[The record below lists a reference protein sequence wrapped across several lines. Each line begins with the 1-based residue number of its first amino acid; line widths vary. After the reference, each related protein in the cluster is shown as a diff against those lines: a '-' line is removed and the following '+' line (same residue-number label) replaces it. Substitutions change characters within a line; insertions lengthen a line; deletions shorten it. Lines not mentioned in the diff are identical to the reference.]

1 MLNYNTHLITLRR
14 SYSIKDMALLLGIDQ
29 RTCHRWI
36 KNEGLKVIEE
46 NARPFLIMGAD
57 LANFIKTKKAKAKIP
72 LRDDEYFCLKCRKA
86 VKSKA
91 GSEKIIQTG
100 KKIGKD
106 NLEQVKKIG
115 LCEVC
120 GTKINR
126 FLRGIKQR
134 ACFGEKH

>member
-14 SYSIKDMALLLGIDQ
+14 SYSIKDVASLLGIDQ

-57 LANFIKTKKAKAKIP
+57 LANFIKAKKAKAKIP
-72 LRDDEYFCLKCRKA
+72 LKDDECFCLKCRKA
-86 VKSKA
+86 VKPKA

-115 LCEVC
+115 ICEVC

-126 FLRGIKQR
+126 FLRGTKQD
-134 ACFGEKH
+134 